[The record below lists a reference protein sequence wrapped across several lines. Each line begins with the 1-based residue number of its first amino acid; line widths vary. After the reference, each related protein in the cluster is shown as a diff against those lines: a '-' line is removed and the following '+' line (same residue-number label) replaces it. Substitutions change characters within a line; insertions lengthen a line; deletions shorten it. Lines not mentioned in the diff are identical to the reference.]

1 MDQVR
6 DRTFNEGEMV
16 ETDGKHFSK
25 CHFDGVQLRYSGG
38 QLPGFEDCTFA
49 AVGWFVSAPESHA
62 DNTRLESS
70 TNALV
75 VASPSTMEFEKL
87 HRGSQNP
94 RHRSN
99 TRPVGWSQP

>member
-1 MDQVR
+1 MFWVAVFVALLWVGLGLDIVAR
-6 DRTFNEGEMV
+6 RSALGLTV
-16 ETDGKHFSK
+16 A
-25 CHFDGVQLRYSGG
+25 
-38 QLPGFEDCTFA
+38 TFA